1 MRKVWWRCGQCDHS
15 WETTVASR
23 AGGTG
28 CPACWNRRRGGH
40 VQCRTAGALTR
51 ASRATG
57 RGRVASKPEPART
70 RSAHARRA
78 VIQDRLVVMRRLRA
92 RVAGAR
98 RGSRDRHPLPDV
110 RTGSAADAGC
120 LTAGDTRQGVPRSA
134 SRREAPLPSTSM
146 PDFAHETFMTVAEV
160 AAALR
165 MNQQTIRNWIDA
177 GQLPAVRIGRRV
189 RVLSSDFAALIDN
202 DARRPA
208 TGAPDSSHH
217 VRAQQFWDG
226 DWIPDTAVP

>member
-1 MRKVWWRCGQCDHS
+1 MLEPPARC
-15 WETTVASR
+15 
-23 AGGTG
+23 
-28 CPACWNRRRGGH
+28 H
-40 VQCRTAGALTR
+40 VQCRTAGALAR

-57 RGRVASKPEPART
+57 RGRVASDPEPART
-70 RSAHARRA
+70 RSAHARGA
-78 VIQDRLVVMRRLRA
+78 VIQDGLVVVPRLRA

-98 RGSRDRHPLPDV
+98 RRSRDRHPLPDV
-110 RTGSAADAGC
+110 RTESAADSGC
-120 LTAGDTRQGVPRSA
+120 LTAIRTSGATRIAR
-134 SRREAPLPSTSM
+134 RREAATVDSM
-146 PDFAHETFMTVAEV
+146 PDFVNETFMTVAEV

-208 TGAPDSSHH
+208 TGAPDSSHD